1 MSNTIQCDIISAKE
15 SIFSGEV
22 AMCIAS
28 GMSGELGIMPR
39 HAPLMTMLKPGPVRV
54 LMPDGE
60 EIIFVAGGG
69 ILEVMP
75 HMVTVLADMAER
87 ADHLDEAAALRAKQE
102 AERVLATRSGEMD
115 IAEAQAKL
123 AEAIAQLQALERLRR
138 KAKRKR

>member
-1 MSNTIQCDIISAKE
+1 MQCDIISAKE

-22 AMCIAS
+22 TMCIAS
-28 GMSGELGIMPR
+28 GISGELGIMPR
-39 HAPLMTMLKPGPVRV
+39 HAPLMTMLRPGPVRV
-54 LMPDGE
+54 MMPDGE

-87 ADHLDEAAALRAKQE
+87 ADHLDEAAALRAKDE

-115 IAEAQAKL
+115 IAEAQVKL
-123 AEAIAQLQALERLRR
+123 AEAIAQLQALERLHQKARR
-138 KAKRKR
+138 KR

>member
-1 MSNTIQCDIISAKE
+1 MQCDIISARE
-15 SIFSGEV
+15 SIFSGKV
-22 AMCIAS
+22 TMCIAS
-28 GMSGELGIMPR
+28 GISGELGITPR
-39 HAPLMTMLKPGPVRV
+39 HAPLMTTLKPGPVRV